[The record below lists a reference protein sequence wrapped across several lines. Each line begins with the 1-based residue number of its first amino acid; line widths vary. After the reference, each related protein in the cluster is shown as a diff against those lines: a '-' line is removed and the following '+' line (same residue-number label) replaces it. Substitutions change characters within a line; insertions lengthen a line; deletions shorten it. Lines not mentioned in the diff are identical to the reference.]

1 MIQEDLDMKRLY
13 ATTAIIFALSSSSAL
28 AADLPNHK
36 APPVAP
42 IVSWA
47 GFYAGLNAGGTFG
60 NNSAVNGTSWNT
72 NGPGNAP
79 MMAAALLSGSSS
91 GSSGNV
97 GFIGGGQIGY
107 NWQARYGGYNF
118 VTGAEADI
126 QGIAGSG
133 GSSSRWTT
141 AKTDYNGDPVSL
153 LSNQNGSANLSYI
166 GTVRGRL
173 GLVLMPTL
181 LIYGTGGLA
190 YGGVNTNIQ
199 NSQFWITTGGSQA
212 GYNSVILGNASN
224 STTQVGWSAGGGV
237 EWMFMQNWS
246 AKAEYLY
253 YDLGNASGTV
263 ANSYIG
269 TGGYS
274 GNAGLQ
280 NVTNYSGRISGN
292 IIRAGVNYHLNF
304 ASAPVI
310 AKF

>member
-1 MIQEDLDMKRLY
+1 MKRLY
-13 ATTAIIFALSSSSAL
+13 STTAIIIALSSSPAL
-28 AADLPNHK
+28 AADLANHK
-36 APPVAP
+36 APPTAP
-42 IVSWA
+42 VVSWA

-72 NGPGNAP
+72 NGPSNAA
-79 MMAAALLSGSSS
+79 MMAAALLSGSGS
-91 GSSGNV
+91 GSSGNA

-133 GSSSRWTT
+133 DNRSRWTT
-141 AKTDYNGDPVSL
+141 ANTDYSSYPVSL
-153 LSNQNGSANLSYI
+153 LSNQKGSANLSYI

-173 GLVLMPTL
+173 GLILMPTL
-181 LIYGTGGLA
+181 LVYGTGGLA
-190 YGGVNTNIQ
+190 YGGVNATVQ
-199 NSQFWITTGGSQA
+199 NSQFWITTGGPQV
-212 GYNSVILGNASN
+212 GYNSVIRGNASH

-253 YDLGNASGTV
+253 YDLGNASGTA

-274 GNAGLQ
+274 GNTGLQ
-280 NVTNYSGRISGN
+280 SVTNYSARVSGN
-292 IIRAGVNYHLNF
+292 IIRAGANYHFNF
-304 ASAPVI
+304 ASAPVA